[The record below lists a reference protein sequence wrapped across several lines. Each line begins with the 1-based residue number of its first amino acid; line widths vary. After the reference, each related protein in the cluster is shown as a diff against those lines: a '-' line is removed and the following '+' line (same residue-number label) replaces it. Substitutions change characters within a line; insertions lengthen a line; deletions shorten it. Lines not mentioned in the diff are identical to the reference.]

1 MAGALPPRQPPS
13 PLGSRPRPSAAAL
26 PPRQVRAKLRRAFIS
41 FDTDGSGS
49 ISLAELEAAFRQC
62 GIFVPDAALKRMFRE
77 ADVDRSG
84 AIELAE
90 FEALARRQGLQPCN
104 LAPAAAAC
112 APEPAAPRCNPNSTR
127 GRLLAPTKPGGPAQ
141 PRPGDGSATAK
152 VFAAL
157 ENGKARLAASELPHA
172 LKLLGIDAE
181 EPAVAKLVARAAE
194 VTGGHAVEAAT
205 PRTPR
210 CNPAHP
216 TLQPCV
222 SQAGALDESEFR
234 ALVHEALVGKEA
246 RPPGPDQAKPAP
258 SAAPGDAAVPPGS
271 AAAAAAEARHVHAR
285 LAHAF
290 ALADSLDGG
299 TVAAHEVGALL
310 WRTGVVTAAAQL
322 AALRPPP
329 SDSAKRVGFEQALR
343 A

>member
-1 MAGALPPRQPPS
+1 MQWR
-13 PLGSRPRPSAAAL
+13 
-26 PPRQVRAKLRRAFIS
+26 
-41 FDTDGSGS
+41 
-49 ISLAELEAAFRQC
+49 
-62 GIFVPDAALKRMFRE
+62 
-77 ADVDRSG
+77 
-84 AIELAE
+84 
-90 FEALARRQGLQPCN
+90 LQPR
-104 LAPAAAAC
+104 AP
-112 APEPAAPRCNPNSTR
+112 
-127 GRLLAPTKPGGPAQ
+127 
-141 PRPGDGSATAK
+141 
-152 VFAAL
+152 
-157 ENGKARLAASELPHA
+157 H
-172 LKLLGIDAE
+172 
-181 EPAVAKLVARAAE
+181 
-194 VTGGHAVEAAT
+194 AAT

-258 SAAPGDAAVPPGS
+258 SAAPGDVAVPPGS

-343 A
+343 AKGVG